1 MGGAGLGEHGVAGV
15 AAKGREGWWD
25 GLAGWGRPAMMA
37 DADERDRG
45 SRRGV
50 EREREEWV
58 MDAAMARNGRNG
70 AVGKKND
77 EQVAD
82 GRGADAH
89 AATVEKYRRYVTT
102 SFVAAIEPVVVA
114 RAEGATVWDANG
126 REYVDCFAGIAVV
139 NAGHRHPRVLA
150 AAREQMERVVHAA
163 TYIYHV
169 PVVADLAERLAEI
182 TPTGLDKTF
191 FGNSGAEGIE
201 TAMRLAKAYTGRHE
215 FITLTHAFH
224 GRTAGTLSITGNKG
238 RKTRGGPYLPGIAY
252 APAPYV
258 YRNPFGTD
266 DPETVAERCAEMVEW
281 AVAYQSSGDV
291 AAFIAEPVLGEG
303 GILVPPASYFR
314 RVKEVLD
321 RHGILFIADEVQSGF
336 GRTGALF
343 AIEHFGVTPDIMVL
357 AKGIADGFPLSATIA
372 RGEIADSLRPGEHL
386 STFGGNP
393 VSCAA
398 GLANIE
404 VMVEERLPEE
414 AARKGE
420 RTLGQ
425 LRELATRHELI
436 GDVRGL
442 GLMIGVELVTDRG
455 TKEPASK
462 EAAAV
467 RRLCREAGV
476 LVGVGGQAGNVVRFQ
491 PPLVIEDA
499 ALERAVEVLD
509 GALAE
514 VAGNEDG
521 GRSSR
526 VEAVAASQ
534 G

>member
-1 MGGAGLGEHGVAGV
+1 
-15 AAKGREGWWD
+15 
-25 GLAGWGRPAMMA
+25 
-37 DADERDRG
+37 
-45 SRRGV
+45 
-50 EREREEWV
+50 
-58 MDAAMARNGRNG
+58 MDRNGRNG
-70 AVGKKND
+70 HEA
-77 EQVAD
+77 AD
-82 GRGADAH
+82 RADAH

-114 RAEGATVWDANG
+114 RAEGATVWDADG
-126 REYVDCFAGIAVV
+126 TAYLDCFAGIAVN

-150 AAREQMERVVHAA
+150 AVREQLERVVHAG

-169 PVVADLAERLAEI
+169 PAVADLAERLAQI
-182 TPTGLDKTF
+182 TPGRAEKSF
-191 FGNSGAEGIE
+191 FGTSGAEGIE
-201 TAMRLAKAYTGRHE
+201 TAMRLAKAFTGRRE
-215 FITLTHAFH
+215 VITLTHSFH
-224 GRTAGTLSITGNKG
+224 GRTAGTLSITGNKA
-238 RKTRGGPYLPGIAY
+238 RKTRGGPYLPGVAF

-266 DPETVAERCAEMVEW
+266 DPEVVAERCAEMVEW

-291 AAFIAEPVLGEG
+291 AAFVAEPVMGEG

-336 GRTGALF
+336 GRTGRMF
-343 AIEHFGVTPDIMVL
+343 AFEHFGVEPDIVVM

-372 RGEIADSLRPGEHL
+372 RPEIADSLRPGEHL

-393 VSCAA
+393 VACAA
-398 GLANIE
+398 ALANIE
-404 VMVEERLPEE
+404 VMVDERLPEE
-414 AARKGE
+414 SARKGG

-425 LRELATRHELI
+425 LRELAGRHELI

-442 GLMIGVELVTDRG
+442 GLMLGVELVTDRAS
-455 TKEPASK
+455 KEPASK

-476 LVGVGGQAGNVVRFQ
+476 LVGVGGQAGNVVRIQ
-491 PPLVIEDA
+491 PPLTISEA
-499 ALERAVEVLD
+499 ELERAVATLD
-509 GALAE
+509 GALGE
-514 VAGNEDG
+514 VAGTG
-521 GRSSR
+521 ASAGSMRR
-526 VEAVAASQ
+526 AEAVAASR